1 MKSLENFAIIDKK
14 SSLDDEWEL
23 INIPFLKRTYEFESF
38 KEAMEFVNKVSE
50 ISESVNH
57 HPDIFISYN
66 KVNLNIYTH
75 DTDSLTELDFE
86 LAKKI
91 DELLVADKSVEESA
105 NIDQEL
111 LENIDILKN
120 GSDYEKRRAA
130 TRLGRIGNAEAVP
143 VLIKALK
150 NKDRFVKKAAIRSL
164 GRIKDIRSI
173 PSLIRLLQSEDGEY
187 RYTAK
192 DSLVEIGE
200 VSEEDLISAFESK
213 NYHQRE
219 MAIEALGE
227 LESNN
232 SFQYLKKGLL
242 DDFSQVRWRAARAIN
257 QVYDEETIKTLK
269 NLSKN
274 DPDTKVREESK
285 KTLKNI
291 RIIIEKLYNDFEK
304 RLKFISDDIEI
315 RDIKDGKSYFTPEK
329 SFGGVTFHN
338 PYKIRFYAYQGD
350 NRIKN
355 INSSKADPK
364 WGVIY
369 IQREEELGDVLEIFK
384 QSYILAKKDYQR

>member
-1 MKSLENFAIIDKK
+1 MKTLKNSEIKDKK
-14 SSLDDEWEL
+14 SLLDEEWEL
-23 INIPFLKRTYEFESF
+23 IDVPFLKRTYEFESF
-38 KEAMEFVNKVSE
+38 KEALEFLNKVAD

-75 DTDSLTELDFE
+75 DTNSITELDFE
-86 LAKKI
+86 LAQKI
-91 DELLVADKSVEESA
+91 DELLLVDKSVEESA

-111 LENIDILKN
+111 FENIDILKN

-130 TRLGRIGNAEAVP
+130 TRLGRIGNMDAVP

-164 GRIKDIRSI
+164 GMIKDKRAI

-200 VSEEDLISAFESK
+200 ASEDDLISVFESK

-227 LESNN
+227 LESDN

-242 DDFSQVRWRAARAIN
+242 DDISQVRWRAARAIN
-257 QVYDEETIKTLK
+257 QLYDDETIKTLK

-274 DPDTKVREESK
+274 DPDAKVREESK

-291 RIIIEKLYNDFEK
+291 RIIIEKLYSDFEK
-304 RLKFISDDIEI
+304 RLIFISDDIEI

-329 SFGGVTFHN
+329 NFAGATFYN
-338 PYKIRFYAYQGD
+338 PYKLRFYVYKG
-350 NRIKN
+350 K
-355 INSSKADPK
+355 KDPK

-369 IQREEELGDVLEIFK
+369 LQSKEELGDILEIIK
-384 QSYILAKKDYQR
+384 ESYIIAKKEYG

>member
-1 MKSLENFAIIDKK
+1 MRALKNSVIKDKIY
-14 SSLDDEWEL
+14 SLDEEWEL
-23 INIPFLKRTYEFESF
+23 VDIPFLKRTYEFESF
-38 KEAMEFVNKVSE
+38 KEALEFVNKVAE
-50 ISESVNH
+50 ISENVNH
-57 HPDIFISYN
+57 HPDIFISFN

-75 DTDSLTELDFE
+75 ETNSITELDFE

-91 DELLVADKSVEESA
+91 DELSLEDEKTL
-105 NIDQEL
+105 NNQEL

>member
-1 MKSLENFAIIDKK
+1 MRALKNSVIKDKIY
-14 SSLDDEWEL
+14 SLDEEWEL
-23 INIPFLKRTYEFESF
+23 VDIPFLKRTYEFESF
-38 KEAMEFVNKVSE
+38 KEALEFVNKVAE
-50 ISESVNH
+50 ISENVNH
-57 HPDIFISYN
+57 HPDIFISFN

-75 DTDSLTELDFE
+75 ETNSITELDFE

-91 DELLVADKSVEESA
+91 DELSLEDEKTL
-105 NIDQEL
+105 NNQEL

-355 INSSKADPK
+355 INSSKADSK

>member
-1 MKSLENFAIIDKK
+1 MKSLEKNVIRDKK
-14 SSLDDEWEL
+14 SLLDEEWEL
-23 INIPFLKRTYEFESF
+23 VDVPFLKRTYEFESF
-38 KEAMEFVNKVSE
+38 KEALEFVNKVAD
-50 ISESVNH
+50 ISENVNH
-57 HPDIFISYN
+57 HPDIFISFN

-75 DTDSLTELDFE
+75 DTNSITELDFE

-91 DELLVADKSVEESA
+91 DELSSEDETTL
-105 NIDQEL
+105 NNQEL

-120 GSDYEKRRAA
+120 GSDFEKRRAA
-130 TRLGRIGNAEAVP
+130 TRLGRIGNIDTVP

-164 GRIKDIRSI
+164 GMIKDKRAI

-200 VSEEDLISAFESK
+200 ASEDDLISAFESR

-227 LESNN
+227 LESKN

-257 QVYDEETIKTLK
+257 QLYDDETIKTLK

-274 DPDTKVREESK
+274 DPDAKVREESK

-291 RIIIEKLYNDFEK
+291 RIIIENLYGDFEK
-304 RLKFISDDIEI
+304 RLIFISDDIEI
-315 RDIKDGKSYFTPEK
+315 RDIKAGKSYFSPEK

-338 PYKIRFYAYQGD
+338 PYKLRFYAYQGD

-355 INSSKADPK
+355 ISSKADPK

-384 QSYILAKKDYQR
+384 QSYIIAKKDYQR